1 MAAVTSSQVLET
13 LYRARTTLSDPN
25 EPYVFTEWT
34 SCTCGHIYAAAT
46 GARANDPED
55 VAPPLAGDIDPIYAA
70 AIAAVAK
77 YNDVRYA
84 DPYGVSN
91 RTASTADLDDIPFDA
106 VDAKDDAYRAAALT
120 LVNTA
125 ISKLEAEHETNRLD
139 VLAQTRR
146 IVDNAVPADV
156 PVPAVA

>member
-1 MAAVTSSQVLET
+1 MHVRPHLRRCDRRPRQRPRGCSAPSSRG
-13 LYRARTTLSDPN
+13 YRP
-25 EPYVFTEWT
+25 
-34 SCTCGHIYAAAT
+34 
-46 GARANDPED
+46 
-55 VAPPLAGDIDPIYAA
+55 
-70 AIAAVAK
+70 
-77 YNDVRYA
+77 DVRYA

>member
-1 MAAVTSSQVLET
+1 MTAITSSQVLET

-25 EPYVFTEWT
+25 EPYVFTNWAQ
-34 SCTCGHIYAAAT
+34 CTCGHIYAAAT
-46 GARANDPED
+46 GARADRPAD
-55 VAPPLAGDIDPIYAA
+55 VAPRTRDERYMDPVYAA
-70 AIAAVAK
+70 ALAAVAK
-77 YNDVRYA
+77 YNGEPYA

-91 RTASTADLDDIPFDA
+91 RTASTADLNGIPFDA
-106 VDAKDDAYRAAALT
+106 VDAKNAAYRSAALQ

-125 ISKLEAEHETNRLD
+125 IAKIEAEHETNRLD

-146 IVDNAVPADV
+146 IVDNADV